1 MNKIEKLLFDN
12 EKESENFIA
21 NVAEQGCIS
30 GIVSELIYYSD
41 TIKFYN
47 ENEELIWEILFDCA
61 ESMDTSILTMLDS
74 HNKNVMSPCVF
85 KNLCVWFAVDM
96 TAIKI
101 CNEREQALTDSHGN
115 EIG

>member
-1 MNKIEKLLFDN
+1 MNKIEKLLLDN
-12 EKESENFIA
+12 EKESENFISD
-21 NVAEQGCIS
+21 VASHGCVN
-30 GIVSELIYYSD
+30 GCVPELIYYSD
-41 TIKFYN
+41 TIKFYE
-47 ENEELIWEILFDCA
+47 ENEDLIWEILFDCA

-74 HNKNVMSPCVF
+74 HNKNVGNLCVF

-101 CNEREQALTDSHGN
+101 CNEREQVLTDSHGN